1 MLLAKIVKSLRHLDN
16 FSIMASTSA
25 SAAATT
31 ATISIRE
38 TSDTRIIPRSKFE
51 REFLSLLRG
60 LTTQQ
65 QNVISTRY
73 LNVVSQYKSRSRC
86 YDFSFHTGR
95 LIVNVSSALV
105 PAFLSIQ
112 YGSQDTNVD
121 CTYHIPM
128 IFWVTWVLSL
138 TVTVLNGLLGLYRVE
153 KKYYLLHII
162 LAQLLAEGFQYA
174 ELSGRYSGFLAA
186 GPTHD
191 NQFVFF
197 VHAIERIV
205 MRETDIEYFR
215 LYDNNNNLNIQ
226 NTPGGGGGGGGG
238 GPPHAGSLAHAG
250 TALYHPTPAT
260 PIHPVDDV

>member
-1 MLLAKIVKSLRHLDN
+1 
-16 FSIMASTSA
+16 MASA
-25 SAAATT
+25 SASDAATIL
-31 ATISIRE
+31 ISE
-38 TSDTRIIPRSKFE
+38 TSNTQIIPRSKFE

-60 LTTQQ
+60 LTIQQ

-86 YDFSFHTGR
+86 YDFSFHSGR
-95 LIVNVSSALV
+95 FIVTVSSLFV
-105 PAFLSIQ
+105 PALLSIQ

-121 CTYHIPM
+121 CTYKIPV
-128 IFWVTWVLSL
+128 IFWVTWSLSL
-138 TVTVLNGLLGLYRVE
+138 TVTILNGLLGLYRIE

-174 ELSGRYSGFLAA
+174 ELSGRYSGFLTP
-186 GPTHD
+186 GPTHE

-197 VHAIERIV
+197 VHAVERIV

-215 LYDNNNNLNIQ
+215 LYDNNNSLNIQ
-226 NTPGGGGGGGGG
+226 NTPGGSVVGSGES
-238 GPPHAGSLAHAG
+238 GPPRSASLAHAG

-260 PIHPVDDV
+260 PIHPVDDA